1 MNQERQHKDISIQQ
15 FFSKTQKNQIQSA
28 TQTYEDLLNEWSK
41 EQSYFMQCFLDSIGN
56 MFVEKVNISCKR
68 ASPRVGIGFKLNFQV
83 GNLSYFTINYIYLL
97 KVF

>member
-1 MNQERQHKDISIQQ
+1 MNQERQHKDISIQY
-15 FFSKTQKNQIQSA
+15 FLARSKKIQIQSA
-28 TQTYEDLLNEWSK
+28 TQPYEDLLNEWSK

-83 GNLSYFTINYIYLL
+83 GNLSNFISSLIL
-97 KVF
+97 